1 MKLSHKGGEN
11 MKTNLKLFF
20 YSEGKKPS
28 EVAAALKKLGFKTAI
43 GKYDFAY
50 DWGRKPT
57 EEDILALGDKVTEK
71 LAGSKV
77 SFKLQSE

>member
-1 MKLSHKGGEN
+1 

-28 EVAAALKKLGFKTAI
+28 EVAATLKKLGFKTAI

-50 DWGRKPT
+50 DWGKKPT
-57 EEDILALGDKVTEK
+57 EKDILALGDKVTAK
-71 LAGSKV
+71 LKGSKA
-77 SFKLQSE
+77 SFKLITE

>member
-1 MKLSHKGGEN
+1 

-28 EVAAALKKLGFKTAI
+28 EVAAALKELGFKTAI

-50 DWGRKPT
+50 DWAGKKPT
-57 EEDILALGDKVTEK
+57 EKDILVLADKVTEK
-71 LAGSKV
+71 LRGSKA
-77 SFKLQSE
+77 SFKLITE

>member
-1 MKLSHKGGEN
+1 

-28 EVAAALKKLGFKTAI
+28 EVVATLKKLGFKTAI

-50 DWGRKPT
+50 DWAGKKPR

-71 LAGSKV
+71 LKGSKA
-77 SFKLQSE
+77 SFKLITE

>member
-1 MKLSHKGGEN
+1 

-20 YSEGKKPS
+20 NTEGKKPS

-50 DWGRKPT
+50 DWGKNPA
-57 EEDILALGDKVTEK
+57 EEDILALGDKITER
-71 LAGSKV
+71 LAGSRV
-77 SFKLQSE
+77 SFKLITE

>member
-1 MKLSHKGGEN
+1 

-28 EVAAALKKLGFKTAI
+28 EVAAVLKKLGFKTAI

-50 DWGRKPT
+50 DWGSRKPT
-57 EEDILALGDKVTEK
+57 EEDILALGDNVTEK
-71 LAGSKV
+71 LAGSKA
-77 SFKLQSE
+77 SFKLISK

>member
-1 MKLSHKGGEN
+1 

-28 EVAAALKKLGFKTAI
+28 EVAATLKKLGFKTAI

-50 DWGRKPT
+50 DWAGKKPT
-57 EEDILALGDKVTEK
+57 EKDILALGDKVAAK
-71 LAGSKV
+71 LKGSKA
-77 SFKLQSE
+77 SFKPITE

>member
-1 MKLSHKGGEN
+1 MLGCES
-11 MKTNLKLFF
+11 MKTNLKMIFN
-20 YSEGKKPS
+20 SEGKKPS
-28 EVAAALKKLGFKTAI
+28 EVAAILKKLGFKTAI

-71 LAGSKV
+71 LAGSKT

>member
-1 MKLSHKGGEN
+1 

-28 EVAAALKKLGFKTAI
+28 EIAATLKKLGFKTAI

-50 DWGRKPT
+50 DWGKNPT
-57 EEDILALGDKVTEK
+57 EQDILALGDKVTAK
-71 LAGSKV
+71 LKGSKA
-77 SFKLQSE
+77 SFKLISE